1 MRNICVVTGSRAEY
15 GLLVPILERIQSSS
29 CLELQLI
36 VTGMHLSP
44 EYGSTYQQ
52 IEKDGFIPAKKV
64 DMLLRGNSPASIG
77 RSIGVGVMGFAD
89 AFAELKP
96 DLVVVLGDRFELLSV
111 ASASLVANIPI
122 AHIHGGEVTEGA
134 YDDSIRHALTKMSS
148 LHFVSCEAHRRRVL
162 QLGEDPEKVINSG
175 APGIEYL
182 RRSERKTRE
191 ELEAELGFRFAS
203 PSYLVTWHPVTRA
216 EDEGISGLI
225 NLLEVLQNREVGFV
239 IFTASNAD
247 NSGDRINK
255 ILKEFVGQQL
265 VPSCFVASLGSERY
279 WSILHNVRAVVGNSS
294 SGVIE
299 APSIPVGSINIGNRQ
314 SGRTRASSV
323 IDCTSDL
330 SSIQEAFDVIDSVE
344 YQQTLQSVT
353 NPYERPSVSQTI
365 VSALESWPLD
375 ELKQK
380 PFFDL

>member
-36 VTGMHLSP
+36 VTGMHLSS

-52 IEKDGFIPAKKV
+52 IERDGFIPAKKV

-77 RSIGVGVMGFAD
+77 RSIGVGVIGFAD

-191 ELEAELGFRFAS
+191 ELEAELGFKFAS

-216 EDEGISGLI
+216 EDEGMSGLI

>member
-15 GLLVPILERIQSSS
+15 GLLVPILERIQSST

-36 VTGMHLSP
+36 VTGMHLSS

-111 ASASLVANIPI
+111 ASAALVANIPI

-191 ELEAELGFRFAS
+191 ELEAELGCKLAS

-216 EDEGISGLI
+216 EDEGMSGLI
-225 NLLEVLQNREVGFV
+225 NLLEVLQNRQVGFV

-255 ILKEFVGQQL
+255 TLKEFVVQQS

-365 VSALESWPLD
+365 VSALELWPLD

>member
-36 VTGMHLSP
+36 VTGMHLSS

-52 IEKDGFIPAKKV
+52 IERDGFIPAKKV
-64 DMLLRGNSPASIG
+64 DMLLRGNSPVSIG
-77 RSIGVGVMGFAD
+77 RSIGVGVIGFAD

-191 ELEAELGFRFAS
+191 ELEAELGFKFAS

-216 EDEGISGLI
+216 EDEGMSGLI

>member
-36 VTGMHLSP
+36 VTGMHLSS

-52 IEKDGFIPAKKV
+52 IERDGFIPAKKV
-64 DMLLRGNSPASIG
+64 DMLLRGNSPVSIG
-77 RSIGVGVMGFAD
+77 RSIGVGVIGFAD

-96 DLVVVLGDRFELLSV
+96 DLIVVLGDRFELLSV

-191 ELEAELGFRFAS
+191 ELEAELGFKFAS

-216 EDEGISGLI
+216 EDEGMSGLI

>member
-36 VTGMHLSP
+36 VTGMHLSS

-52 IEKDGFIPAKKV
+52 IERDGFIPAKKV
-64 DMLLRGNSPASIG
+64 DMLLRGNSPVSIG
-77 RSIGVGVMGFAD
+77 RSIGVGVIGFAD

-191 ELEAELGFRFAS
+191 ELEAELGFKFAS

-216 EDEGISGLI
+216 EDEGMSGLI

-255 ILKEFVGQQL
+255 ILKEFVGQQV

>member
-36 VTGMHLSP
+36 VTGMHLSS

-52 IEKDGFIPAKKV
+52 IERDGFIPAKKV
-64 DMLLRGNSPASIG
+64 DMLLRGNSPVSIG
-77 RSIGVGVMGFAD
+77 RSIGVGVIGFAD

-191 ELEAELGFRFAS
+191 ELEAELGFKFAS

-216 EDEGISGLI
+216 EDEGMSGLI
-225 NLLEVLQNREVGFV
+225 NLLEVLQNREVGLV

-255 ILKEFVGQQL
+255 ILKEFVGQQV